1 MPKNPKQ
8 QMRLEKVM
16 LDREHAEKCLL
27 SQTRRKFLTSAVG
40 SVGSLALGTMAGPS
54 LFAAPTA
61 APDLNGPPA
70 ANDLRARYLTHA
82 PKAKRVI
89 HLCMAGGPSHLETFD
104 YKATLEKMDGQE
116 MPESLTKG
124 QPIAQLQGRAL
135 KAFKPQTTFKKC
147 GQAGIDI
154 SDYFPHIQTI
164 ADDMCVIKSMTTEQI
179 NHDPAHTYF
188 NTGTIRP
195 NHPSI
200 GAWLLYGLGSM
211 NENLPGFVVLTSQ
224 GGGQGQPISARQWS
238 SGFLQSKFQ
247 GVKLNAVGDPVY
259 YVGSPDGVST
269 PCQSEVIEAINQL
282 NQDHAKV
289 VDDPEISNRIAQYE
303 LAFRMQMA
311 MPDLTDFSNE
321 DPKIVESY
329 GCKPGDGTFA
339 SNCLMARRLAE
350 RGVRFI
356 QLYHRG
362 WDHHGGLAK
371 HMPVAAKHVDQATA
385 ALINDLKRRGMLDDT
400 LIIWGGEFGRTPM
413 AQGSGRDHH
422 IKGYSMFM
430 AGGGVKPGI
439 SHGNT
444 DEFGYNAVEDIVHV
458 RDLHATMLH
467 QLGIDHQRLTFKTQG
482 LDAKLTGVEPAKVI
496 KEILA

>member
-1 MPKNPKQ
+1 MSDQTKKPVKLQ
-8 QMRLEKVM
+8 RVM

-27 SQTRRKFLTSAVG
+27 SQTRRKFLTSAFG
-40 SVGSLALGTMAGPS
+40 SVGTLALGTMAGPS
-54 LFAAPTA
+54 LFAAP
-61 APDLNGPPA
+61 DLNTPPA
-70 ANDLRARYLTHA
+70 AEDLRARYLTHA

-104 YKATLEKMDGQE
+104 YKPTLEKMHGKE
-116 MPESLTKG
+116 MPKDLTAG
-124 QPIAQLQGRAL
+124 QPIAQLQGKAL
-135 KAFKPQTTFKKC
+135 KAFKPQTTFTKS
-147 GQAGIDI
+147 GQSGIEI
-154 SDYFPHIQTI
+154 SDYFPHIQSV
-164 ADDMCVIKSMTTEQI
+164 ADELCVVKSMKTEQI

-238 SGFLQSKFQ
+238 SGFLQSKYQ
-247 GVKLNAVGDPVY
+247 GVKLNAIGDPVY

-311 MPDLTDFSNE
+311 MPDLTDFANE
-321 DPKIVESY
+321 DPKIVEEY

-350 RGVRFI
+350 SGVRFI

-371 HMPVAAKHVDQATA
+371 NMPVAAKHVDQATA

-430 AGGGVKPGI
+430 AGGGVKPGTTY
-439 SHGNT
+439 GNT
-444 DEFGYNAVEDIVHV
+444 DEFGYNSVENIVHV

-496 KEILA
+496 KDILA